1 MYIGLGIFL
10 LVVGAIIT
18 FAYTGDASLGGVLS
32 VHAVGWIC
40 IIAGILA
47 ILFGIVLLIF
57 PGGGIIGL
65 IWLLG
70 IYAILFGVLLIAVA
84 FQARKVAKEAG
95 VTRVINELAIAP

>member
-47 ILFGIVLLIF
+47 ILLSLVITRRTTA
-57 PGGGIIGL
+57 GG
-65 IWLLG
+65 
-70 IYAILFGVLLIAVA
+70 YS
-84 FQARKVAKEAG
+84 ARRVSHQDPATG
-95 VTRVINELAIAP
+95 TRVDEVDVDRDNRL

>member
-47 ILFGIVLLIF
+47 ILLSLVMTRRT
-57 PGGGIIGL
+57 PGG
-65 IWLLG
+65 
-70 IYAILFGVLLIAVA
+70 YSS
-84 FQARKVAKEAG
+84 RR
-95 VTRVINELAIAP
+95 VTHTDPSTGSRVEETDVDPGR